1 MLSLTVII
9 YFLIITLITI
19 LAIVFIPFAY
29 IKADKI
35 TDKWCFIGIMLFIG
49 ISYGIAV
56 YKMWTVC

>member
-19 LAIVFIPFAY
+19 LAMIFIPFAY

-35 TDKWCFIGIMLFIG
+35 TDKWCFFGIMFFIG
-49 ISYGIAV
+49 VSYVVAV
-56 YKMWTVC
+56 YKMWIVC